1 MISFR
6 FHIVSLAA
14 IFMALALGIVLGT
27 AFLNDATVNQL
38 ESSIKS
44 VRAENGRLEGELGDW
59 QRFGN
64 DAEDALVAERL
75 TGVRVLTIVPEGLSA
90 DVRDKMRSVL
100 EKAGAVDAGTLTL
113 DCVWGDETPPI
124 DEMAAALGVVGPI
137 SIESVTD
144 SAADKLAVD
153 FAAGGGRTLPA
164 LIDANLVRLDGADP
178 AATPGLPVRYLV
190 IDDGAPVGLLE
201 PLARAL
207 AAPERPTQLVVTD
220 ASADDAVGES
230 LVGVMRR
237 DPKGALFSTVD
248 HVQNV
253 HGRVAAVLALRDL
266 DRGVIGDYGTDDSA
280 DRAAPAAA

>member
-1 MISFR
+1 
-6 FHIVSLAA
+6 
-14 IFMALALGIVLGT
+14 MALALGVVLGT
-27 AFLNDATVNQL
+27 AFLNDATVNRL
-38 ESSIKS
+38 ESDIKR
-44 VRAENGRLEGELGDW
+44 VRAELADARRDRDALRKFTG
-59 QRFGN
+59 

-75 TGVRVLTIVPEGLSA
+75 AGVRVLTIVPEGLSA

-100 EKAGAVDAGTLTL
+100 TQAGAVDAGTLTL
-113 DCVWGDETPPI
+113 DSVWGDETPPI

-144 SAADKLAVD
+144 SAAEKLAVD
-153 FAAGGGRTLPA
+153 FAAGGGRTLSA
-164 LIDANLVRLDGADP
+164 LIEANLVRLDGTDP

-207 AAPERPTQLVVTD
+207 AAPSRPTQVVVTD

-237 DPKGALFSTVD
+237 DPKGGLFSTVD
-248 HVQNV
+248 HVQNAP
-253 HGRVAAVLALRDL
+253 GRVAAVLALRDL
-266 DRGVIGDYGTDDSA
+266 DRGVIGDYGSDDSA